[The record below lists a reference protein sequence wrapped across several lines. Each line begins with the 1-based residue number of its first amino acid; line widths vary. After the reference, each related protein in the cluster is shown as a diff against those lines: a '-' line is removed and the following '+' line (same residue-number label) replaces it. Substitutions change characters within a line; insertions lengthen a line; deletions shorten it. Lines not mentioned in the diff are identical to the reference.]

1 MAQKGQTSSA
11 SASTP
16 STAATQNLK
25 SHACVLCQRRK
36 VKCDRRDPC
45 AGCTKARTKCE
56 FRPPGPPRRRPRKS
70 GEAGLLAK
78 VRRYEEL
85 LRGYGVQ
92 IESLSSKV
100 EVAREADDMEIV
112 SDDNTCE
119 QRKISGQ
126 DPIASKPSRSQV
138 VDNGRMIMKNGK
150 ARYLENRLWTHLSDE
165 FMEAGDILP
174 VSSEDEDTET
184 PLRDLNRMDPHG
196 GDFLLDSPASIDLR
210 SLHPSPIQ
218 SLRLWQTF
226 LDNVNPLVKLVH
238 APTVQQAL
246 LEATEDLD
254 DVPRPMECLMF
265 AIYACA
271 VLSMS
276 NAECEKILGEARS
289 DALPRYQNATRQAL
303 IGTGLLKTSNITLLQ
318 SFVLFLLCM
327 RQRYDSQSLW
337 VLTGVATRIGVR
349 LGLHRDGADLNIAP
363 FEAEIRRRLWWQII
377 LLEARAA
384 EFSGVGHL
392 LSELHFTTKIPLN
405 INDGS
410 LHPSMVEFPVEENGA
425 TEMIHCLIRYE
436 IGNFLKQGHAM
447 NTLDGSLQRL
457 NSSEVSVEHKEKAI
471 QGLEE
476 LLERR
481 YLRYCDPSIPLH
493 FVSAIMN
500 IPQEEKE
507 ILFSICV
514 KIIEYDNIVQ
524 NNSATQGFLWHT
536 REQFQWDAL
545 IHVLSELR
553 SREAGESTNHAWHQV
568 DEVFKHHSFIDK
580 RKGLHVAII
589 RLTARAWES
598 YESRCGQNQQV
609 KYEVVSEQLL
619 EVLRARKAILRTA
632 ADAAKVDP
640 KATEADQL
648 GPVSSEGMID
658 SVGAEPDFDF
668 NTWPLDSSDMDWRDW
683 SRWDDLLQDSELNPV
698 STAF

>member
-1 MAQKGQTSSA
+1 M
-11 SASTP
+11 
-16 STAATQNLK
+16 
-25 SHACVLCQRRK
+25 
-36 VKCDRRDPC
+36 
-45 AGCTKARTKCE
+45 
-56 FRPPGPPRRRPRKS
+56 
-70 GEAGLLAK
+70 LLAK

-85 LRGYGVQ
+85 LKGYGIH
-92 IESLSSKV
+92 IEPLSGNA
-100 EVAREADDMEIV
+100 EVTREADNMEIV
-112 SDDNTCE
+112 SEDNTSE
-119 QRKISGQ
+119 QRRISGQ
-126 DPIASKPSRSQV
+126 NTITSKPPRSQI

-184 PLRDLNRMDPHG
+184 PPRDLNRMDPHG
-196 GDFLLDSPASIDLR
+196 GDLLLDSPASIDLR

-218 SLRLWQTF
+218 GLRLWQTF

-254 DVPRPMECLMF
+254 DVPKPMESLMF

-271 VLSMS
+271 VVSMS
-276 NAECEKILGEARS
+276 NAECEKILGEPRS
-289 DALPRYQNATRQAL
+289 DALPRYQNATRQSL
-303 IGTGLLKTSNITLLQ
+303 VGTGLLKTSNIMVLQ

-349 LGLHRDGADLNIAP
+349 LGLHRDGADLNLAP

-377 LLEARAA
+377 LLEARTA

-392 LSELHFTTKIPLN
+392 LSDLHWTTKIPLN

-410 LHPSMVEFPVEENGA
+410 LHPSMVELPVEENGA

-436 IGNFLKQGHAM
+436 IGNFLKQAHAM
-447 NTLDGSLQRL
+447 STLDGSLQKFS
-457 NSSEVSVEHKEKAI
+457 SSEVSVEHKEKAI

-493 FVSAIMN
+493 FVSAIMVRLIMCKLRFRSLHPRHYWARNN

-507 ILFSICV
+507 ILFSVCV

-524 NNSATQGFLWHT
+524 NSSATQGFLWHIKA
-536 REQFQWDAL
+536 QFQWDAL

-553 SREAGESTNHAWHQV
+553 SREVGEQTNHAWRQV
-568 DEVFKHHSFIDK
+568 DEVFKHHSFTDTK
-580 RKGLHVAII
+580 KGLHVAIA

-598 YESRCGQNQQV
+598 YEMRCGRNQQAMY
-609 KYEVVSEQLL
+609 KVVSEQLL
-619 EVLRARKAILRTA
+619 EVLKARKAILGTA
-632 ADAAKVDP
+632 ADTVKVGL
-640 KATEADQL
+640 KATEGDQL
-648 GPVSSEGMID
+648 GPVSSESILD
-658 SVGAEPDFDF
+658 SVGAGPDFDF
-668 NTWPLDSSDMDWRDW
+668 NAWPLDSSTMDWRDW

-698 STAF
+698 STTF